1 MYDYFATS
9 IARDHTQS
17 LIAQAAA
24 ATRARTARRN
34 RWVRR
39 GA

>member
-17 LIAQAAA
+17 LFARAAA
-24 ATRARTARRN
+24 ADRARTARRN

-39 GA
+39 AA